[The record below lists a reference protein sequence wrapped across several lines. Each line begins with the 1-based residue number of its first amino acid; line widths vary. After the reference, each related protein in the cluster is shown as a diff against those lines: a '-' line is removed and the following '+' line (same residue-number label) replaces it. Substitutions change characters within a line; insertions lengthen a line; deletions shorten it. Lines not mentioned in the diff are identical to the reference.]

1 MSWNVLITASGMSR
15 TGERAKERLRAAG
28 CDLIRPPR
36 PGPFRARELLPL
48 LEYAD
53 AVLASLDEYSAEV
66 LGAPDAGRLKLI
78 ARWGVGYDSIDITAA
93 TRHGIAVTYTPGILD
108 DAVADYTMALM
119 LALPRRV
126 CQANAAMSQGTW
138 RVELAAD
145 ISGKTLD

>member
-1 MSWNVLITASGMSR
+1 MSR
-15 TGERAKERLRAAG
+15 TGERAEERLRAAG

-119 LALPRRV
+119 LALPRRG
-126 CQANAAMSQGTW
+126 CSATAALLPRNLRGEFAANG
-138 RVELAAD
+138 
-145 ISGKTLD
+145 SGE